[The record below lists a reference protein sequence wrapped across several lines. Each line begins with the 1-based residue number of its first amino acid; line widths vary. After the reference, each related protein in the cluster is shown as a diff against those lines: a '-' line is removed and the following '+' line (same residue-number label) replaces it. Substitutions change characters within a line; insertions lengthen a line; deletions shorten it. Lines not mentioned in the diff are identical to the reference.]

1 MKRTVFLLVFTL
13 VAVINLLALPAFA
26 GSDVVVAAIESA
38 DGKSL
43 KSLAAGDVVTV
54 RIALPELDGVRK
66 FEIDLKFDES
76 VVEYNGDAAL
86 GDFAQ
91 EFAIATV
98 AQTTDAG
105 EAQSVIRFVAANLE
119 PLTISGGKNAFIASF
134 TVKDGAPTGDATPF
148 SMENFICDDESVSL
162 YKGLTKITIVGDD
175 TDTTAETTAA
185 EDIGSEE
192 DGFPIYLAAVPVCAV
207 GALICAVA
215 VKKRLGDAQ

>member
-43 KSLAAGDVVTV
+43 KSLAAGDIVTV
-54 RIALPELDGVRK
+54 RIALPELDGVTK
-66 FEIDLKFDES
+66 FEIDLRFDES

-148 SMENFICDDESVSL
+148 SMENFSCDDESVSL
-162 YKGLTKITIVGDD
+162 FKKPGKITIIAEQYSKE
-175 TDTTAETTAA
+175 TAPAP
-185 EDIGSEE
+185 E
-192 DGFPIYLAAVPVCAV
+192 DGREPPQYAVAIAMCSAAAVVIAV
-207 GALICAVA
+207 VLVA
-215 VKKRLGDAQ
+215 VKLREKSYK